1 MDFDQA
7 DWLNELI
14 RAVGTRHRALAIAS
28 LEPFGIHPGHKLVL
42 FALHSAGPR
51 TQSQLAA
58 DTGFEQPTITLS
70 VRQLEAAGL
79 VVRKPSPT
87 DRRATIVELSDR
99 GRALLPE
106 LRAAWRRLAEQT
118 VAGLSST
125 SSGQLT
131 DVLADLAA
139 SLDAACD
146 PATGQVSSEPPP
158 ALPQDA
164 RERPNL
170 RRLE

>member
-1 MDFDQA
+1 MNFDQA
-7 DWLNELI
+7 DRLNELI

-28 LEPFGIHPGHKLVL
+28 LAPFGIHPGHKLVL
-42 FALHSAGPR
+42 FALDSAGPR

-79 VVRKPSPT
+79 VARKPSPT
-87 DRRATIVELSDR
+87 DRRATIVELSAK

-106 LRAAWRRLAEQT
+106 LRAAWCRLAEQT

-125 SSGQLT
+125 SLDQLA

-139 SLDAACD
+139 SLDGAYD
-146 PATGQVSSEPPP
+146 PATGQLSGQPAP
-158 ALPQDA
+158 ALP
-164 RERPNL
+164 RNPG
-170 RRLE
+170 